1 MHVCFVFILGRYSV
15 PACDVPR
22 QLTLEAAI
30 LRVVMLAAF
39 FQLRCKPMFF
49 LDRYVKDEASGDV
62 IWPENWQKELNPST
76 EQMPWRYMIV
86 ERDHFP
92 RFDQSKTRAKF
103 DGDAVGLR

>member
-1 MHVCFVFILGRYSV
+1 
-15 PACDVPR
+15 
-22 QLTLEAAI
+22 
-30 LRVVMLAAF
+30 
-39 FQLRCKPMFF
+39 MFF